1 MDTMT
6 LDVNVVLADLPSR
19 ISAYTVANPDFSYTV
34 VLNSRLNHE
43 RQMLAYVH
51 EMDHIKNGDYD
62 RRCSVDLIECYAHAL
77 T

>member
-1 MDTMT
+1 MT
-6 LDVNVVLADLPSR
+6 LDVNVVLADLPGT

-34 VLNSRLNHE
+34 VLNSRLNYE
-43 RQMLAYVH
+43 RQQKAYRH
-51 EMDHIKNGDYD
+51 ELNHIKNGDYD

>member
-1 MDTMT
+1 MT
-6 LDVNVVLADLPSR
+6 LDVNVVLSDLPPR
-19 ISAYTVANPDFSYTV
+19 ISAYTVANPDFSYTIV
-34 VLNSRLNHE
+34 VNARLNHE
-43 RQMLAYVH
+43 RQMQAYVH